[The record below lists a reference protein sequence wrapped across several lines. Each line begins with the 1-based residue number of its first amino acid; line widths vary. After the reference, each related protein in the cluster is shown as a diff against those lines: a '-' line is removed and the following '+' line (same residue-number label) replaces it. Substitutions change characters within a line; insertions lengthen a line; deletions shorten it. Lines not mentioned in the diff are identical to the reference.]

1 MMWNLTRNTRGS
13 LKANMEVCRK
23 RINELDLIEGER
35 NLPYDEKVERDALKQ
50 EFLLFALKDEI
61 FWR

>member
-1 MMWNLTRNTRGS
+1 
-13 LKANMEVCRK
+13 MEVCRK